1 MLKIL
6 NVIVIGFLAIP
17 LSSFGAVITYTSD
30 VFSGSILEGG
40 LYGRIGVTMSVPQ
53 FNPAL
58 GNLNNI
64 NFLQVPSI
72 VTAVITVG
80 GSINFFSGICL
91 EGSALL
97 LIRVTSSSSLFLSQG
112 LENRVAAVSNRR
124 CDQDDVST
132 HIIPFPVF
140 FYIPQV
146 DLSPFIGTGSVS
158 IPLELRSELRVEDSW
173 TRVMKFFGEQIGDQK
188 TA

>member
-17 LSSFGAVITYTSD
+17 LSSFGAVITYISD

-72 VTAVITVG
+72 VTAVITVR

-91 EGSALL
+91 EGKRAF
-97 LIRVTSSSSLFLSQG
+97 IDTSYF
-112 LENRVAAVSNRR
+112 
-124 CDQDDVST
+124 
-132 HIIPFPVF
+132 
-140 FYIPQV
+140 
-146 DLSPFIGTGSVS
+146 
-158 IPLELRSELRVEDSW
+158 
-173 TRVMKFFGEQIGDQK
+173 
-188 TA
+188 